1 MFLKSSVLSFLR
13 IYFVLSLFITFI
25 LATFLLSVAQASAD
39 HDKGNYPYNGFL
51 WMSADTNYD
60 GHIYV
65 SSNNCNSSET
75 DTYDNVENSTI
86 ATAEMSNW
94 YSTGLDMDGWRCDG
108 VRDTSTD
115 IVIDYYDRTVSG
127 GWGINY
133 STMAP
138 SSYCQAWNETYPCGT
153 MATVYIDINDWNGI
167 NSTNKT
173 RLIMHETGHS
183 NGLDHHCNSDSIMN
197 DGTAGCN
204 NSTWTAVMDYLS
216 TDRDGI
222 NDIY

>member
-1 MFLKSSVLSFLR
+1 MISKHHIFSFLKTYLLLCLVLA
-13 IYFVLSLFITFI
+13 FIFT
-25 LATFLLSVAQASAD
+25 TASIAIAD
-39 HDKGNYPYNGFL
+39 HPHYVTGYTYPNNGFL
-51 WMSADTNYD
+51 WMSVDTSYD

-75 DTYDNVENSTI
+75 DAYDNVENSTI
-86 ATAEMSNW
+86 GTSEMSRW
-94 YSTGLDMDGWRCDG
+94 STTGLDMDTWRCDG

-133 STMAP
+133 SYMSP

-153 MATVYIDINDWNGI
+153 YATVYIDINDWNAI
-167 NSTNKT
+167 NATNRE

-183 NGLDHHCNSDSIMN
+183 NGLAHHCNSDSIMN
-197 DGTAGCN
+197 DGTSSCN
-204 NSTWTAVMDYLS
+204 SGTWTAVMDYLS
-216 TDRDGI
+216 TDREGI
-222 NDIY
+222 DDIY